1 MLPVKKPQPV
11 YHTLEEIRQ
20 RKDELLE
27 QMQEDNTKYSTLWG
41 EIFVKREGNSKSD
54 YISGIIANSV
64 TVIDLFLLY
73 RKIRKSYGGI
83 FGLFR
88 KKR

>member
-27 QMQEDNTKYSTLWG
+27 QMQDDNKKFSALWG
-41 EIFVKREGNSKSD
+41 DIFVKREGNNKSD
-54 YISGIIANSV
+54 YIAGLVANSM

-73 RKIRKSYGGI
+73 RKLRKSYGG
-83 FGLFR
+83 FLGLFR